1 MSATVEF
8 WQRTWRFYGTLVAIS
23 TGSASLA
30 ELTFEFFLHHNADVS
45 TAPHEPRKA
54 FVG

>member
-8 WQRTWRFYGTLVAIS
+8 WQRTWQISGTLVAIS

-30 ELTFEFFLHHNADVS
+30 VLTFEFFLPNNADV
-45 TAPHEPRKA
+45 TT
-54 FVG
+54 